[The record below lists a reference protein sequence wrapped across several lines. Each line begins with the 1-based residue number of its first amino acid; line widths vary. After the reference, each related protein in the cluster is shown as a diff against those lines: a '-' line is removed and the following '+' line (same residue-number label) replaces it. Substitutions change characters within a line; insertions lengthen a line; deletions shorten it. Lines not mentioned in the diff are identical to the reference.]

1 MSSMRHDKEARPLG
15 PLAATSRMNEIEAM
29 LSALTSVVPDRG
41 GTYLSA
47 PITTGRRFLGWF
59 ERHRKLPREGG
70 PETERAFDLEVVEPN
85 RAEARIAASKL
96 RASQREPVI
105 DPTAVLHIRDWGQ
118 GDYRAF
124 WAAVI
129 ERLASKVVFLDGWEF
144 SSGCSVE
151 FLVAMEHA
159 LPALTPSGSPI
170 SKADGIRALE
180 AALRDWPPPAFPTE
194 LIGGVLDRL
203 KAPR

>member
-1 MSSMRHDKEARPLG
+1 M
-15 PLAATSRMNEIEAM
+15 
-29 LSALTSVVPDRG
+29 
-41 GTYLSA
+41 
-47 PITTGRRFLGWF
+47 
-59 ERHRKLPREGG
+59 
-70 PETERAFDLEVVEPN
+70 ERAFDLEVVEPN

-129 ERLASKVVFLDGWEF
+129 ERLAAKVVFLDGWQF

-151 FLVAMEHA
+151 FLVATERS
-159 LPALTPSGSPI
+159 LPALTPSGSRI

-180 AALRDWPPPAFPTE
+180 SALRDWPPPAFPTE
-194 LIGGVLDRL
+194 LIGGVVERL
-203 KAPR
+203 KAAR